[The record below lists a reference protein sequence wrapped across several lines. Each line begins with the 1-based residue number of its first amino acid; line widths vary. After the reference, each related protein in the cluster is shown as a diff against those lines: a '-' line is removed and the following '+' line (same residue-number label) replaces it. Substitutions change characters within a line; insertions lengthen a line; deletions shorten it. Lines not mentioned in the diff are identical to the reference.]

1 MAGKGVKG
9 TDKGLKKGR
18 DRARGFGKKI
28 WKASKEKRR
37 KKKNENTG

>member
-18 DRARGFGKKI
+18 DRARGFGKKVEEGI
-28 WKASKEKRR
+28 EGEEKKEEK
-37 KKKNENTG
+37 